1 MELNKCLRIDDY
13 KEQTTEMRK
22 KIEAELDQIQHDL
35 RIHDKVSK
43 Q

>member
-1 MELNKCLRIDDY
+1 MELNRCLKIEDY
-13 KEQTTEMRK
+13 KEETNEMRK

-35 RIHDKVSK
+35 RMHDKVAK